1 LNKVCHLTQLTY
13 LDKVLLQE
21 RQKNVEL
28 ERKVAQHAITNTVKP
43 ETFSDQSEIEKL
55 EQKLDVTSDRLLLAQ
70 DEIFTLKETLQHTSK
85 SKEQELTL
93 YEQMLESQK
102 KAFQQQI
109 STLKE
114 QLSRS
119 ESRSDFNPTLPSSL
133 LVEPQT
139 VQSTPQTYYSLS
151 ASNNHDEDDEDDF
164 EKEMERKLVAS
175 ITENDNKS
183 RSSSTQSVN
192 RKTSAGKSRSNTSS
206 ALK

>member
-1 LNKVCHLTQLTY
+1 MNKVCHLTQLTY

>member
-1 LNKVCHLTQLTY
+1 
-13 LDKVLLQE
+13 
-21 RQKNVEL
+21 
-28 ERKVAQHAITNTVKP
+28 
-43 ETFSDQSEIEKL
+43 
-55 EQKLDVTSDRLLLAQ
+55 LLLAQ
-70 DEIFTLKETLQHTSK
+70 DEISTLKETLQHTSK

-139 VQSTPQTYYSLS
+139 VQSAPQTYYSLS

-175 ITENDNKS
+175 ITENDTKS